1 MNNSKNNN
9 HMVEDNY
16 TALSRAVC
24 NQAVEDTIRA
34 IKHINRIL
42 KGYENEV
49 NKIRDIKNRYDIMV
63 KGSSDEESLK
73 EVTKELVST
82 RSKFSINKSP
92 INKQMWRL
100 NELQTFFEGEWFYAL
115 NGMGLTSQKVC
126 RAITKNV
133 IGREFDSLTDYME
146 YINNTLEEI
155 QVYVVEKSVDGISVV
170 YLE

>member
-1 MNNSKNNN
+1 MNNN
-9 HMVEDNY
+9 HMVENNY
-16 TALSRAVC
+16 TDLSRAVC
-24 NQAVEDTIRA
+24 NQAVEDAVRA
-34 IKHINRIL
+34 IKHTNRIL
-42 KGYENEV
+42 LGYENEV
-49 NKIRDIKNRYDIMV
+49 NKIRDIRNTYDNTV

-73 EVTKELVST
+73 EITKDL
-82 RSKFSINKSP
+82 
-92 INKQMWRL
+92 NKQMWRL

-133 IGREFDSLTDYME
+133 IGREFNSLTDYIE
-146 YINNTLEEI
+146 FINNRLEEI

>member
-1 MNNSKNNN
+1 MNNI
-9 HMVEDNY
+9 HMVENNY

-24 NQAVEDTIRA
+24 NQGVEDAIRA
-34 IKHINRIL
+34 IKHTNRIL

-49 NKIRDIKNRYDIMV
+49 NKIRDIRNTYDNTV

-73 EVTKELVST
+73 EITKDL
-82 RSKFSINKSP
+82 K
-92 INKQMWRL
+92 KQMWRL

-133 IGREFDSLTDYME
+133 IGREFNSLTDYIE
-146 YINNTLEEI
+146 FINNRLEEI

>member
-1 MNNSKNNN
+1 MNNN
-9 HMVEDNY
+9 HMVEENY
-16 TALSRAVC
+16 TVLSRAVC

-34 IKHINRIL
+34 IKHTNRIL
-42 KGYENEV
+42 LGYENEV
-49 NKIRDIKNRYDIMV
+49 NKIRDIRNTYDNTV

-73 EVTKELVST
+73 EITKDL
-82 RSKFSINKSP
+82 
-92 INKQMWRL
+92 NKQMRRL

-133 IGREFDSLTDYME
+133 IGREFNSLTDYIE
-146 YINNTLEEI
+146 FINNRLEEI

>member
-1 MNNSKNNN
+1 MNNN
-9 HMVEDNY
+9 HMVEENY
-16 TALSRAVC
+16 TVLSRAVC

-34 IKHINRIL
+34 IKHTNRIL
-42 KGYENEV
+42 LGYENEV
-49 NKIRDIKNRYDIMV
+49 NKIRDIRNTYDNTV

-73 EVTKELVST
+73 EITKDL
-82 RSKFSINKSP
+82 
-92 INKQMWRL
+92 NKQMWRL

-133 IGREFDSLTDYME
+133 IGREFNSLTDYIE
-146 YINNTLEEI
+146 FINNRLEEI

>member
-34 IKHINRIL
+34 IKHTNRIL
-42 KGYENEV
+42 LRYENEV
-49 NKIRDIKNRYDIMV
+49 NKIRDIRNRYDIMINE
-63 KGSSDEESLK
+63 SSDEESLK
-73 EVTKELVST
+73 EITKDL
-82 RSKFSINKSP
+82 
-92 INKQMWRL
+92 NKQMRRL

-133 IGREFDSLTDYME
+133 IGREFDSLTDYIE
-146 YINNTLEEI
+146 FINNRLEEI
-155 QVYVVEKSVDGISVV
+155 
-170 YLE
+170 

>member
-1 MNNSKNNN
+1 MNNN
-9 HMVEDNY
+9 HMVEENY
-16 TALSRAVC
+16 IALSRAVC
-24 NQAVEDTIRA
+24 NQAVDDVIRG

-49 NKIRDIKNRYDIMV
+49 NKIHDIKNRYDIMV
-63 KGSSDEESLK
+63 KDSSDEESLK
-73 EVTKELVST
+73 EMTKDL
-82 RSKFSINKSP
+82 
-92 INKQMWRL
+92 NKQMWRL

-133 IGREFDSLTDYME
+133 IGREFDSLTDYIE
-146 YINNTLEEI
+146 FINNRLEEI

>member
-1 MNNSKNNN
+1 MNNN
-9 HMVEDNY
+9 HMVEENY
-16 TALSRAVC
+16 TALFRAVC

-34 IKHINRIL
+34 IKHTNRIL
-42 KGYENEV
+42 LRYENEV
-49 NKIRDIKNRYDIMV
+49 NKIRDIRNTYDITV

-73 EVTKELVST
+73 EITKDL
-82 RSKFSINKSP
+82 
-92 INKQMWRL
+92 NKQMRRL

-133 IGREFDSLTDYME
+133 IGREFNSLTDYIE
-146 YINNTLEEI
+146 FINNRLEEI
-155 QVYVVEKSVDGISVV
+155 QVYVVEKSADGISVV